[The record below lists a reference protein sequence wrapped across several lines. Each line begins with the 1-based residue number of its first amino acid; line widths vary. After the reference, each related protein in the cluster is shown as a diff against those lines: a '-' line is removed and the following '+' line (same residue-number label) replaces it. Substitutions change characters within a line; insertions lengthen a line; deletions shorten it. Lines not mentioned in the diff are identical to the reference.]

1 MLGLIR
7 LMNEDSRREDGAKT
21 RGGTMPMNVF
31 RDRRGVAMTAADPQ
45 SLEVFETALRQLQ
58 TYRGDAIATIDSAL
72 AEDPGFVSGHIFRAE
87 VCITM
92 WERAFHAEAERSL
105 RALETLA
112 GTATDRERA
121 HIAAINDWVGGNWEG
136 MRLRLDRILDDY
148 PTDALALQ
156 IGHIADFYHGDRDNL
171 RGRVARAL
179 PFWSS
184 EMPGYG
190 FVHGML
196 SFGLEECGDYR
207 RAEET
212 GRRAIELEPDDCWA
226 QHAVTHVMEME
237 SRQEEGIE
245 WMLSRREHWA
255 QDDNA
260 FAYHNWWHTALYH
273 LDLGRIERV
282 LEIYD
287 ASVRP
292 GEMKVQLQMLDS
304 AALLWRLHLQGR
316 DTGDRWTEIA
326 DAYEA
331 AADEGFYAFND
342 MHAMMA
348 YAATGRGAAAQRL
361 LGAVDAAT
369 GATGTNALMS
379 ARVGRDIVRAI
390 DAFGRESYGETVDL
404 LLPVR
409 YRAHAFGG
417 SHAQRDIIH
426 RTLIESAFRSGRYSL
441 ARSLAVERTS
451 LKPHCPF
458 SLSLRR
464 RAEEAIVPA
473 VSQSN
478 ARAFA

>member
-1 MLGLIR
+1 
-7 LMNEDSRREDGAKT
+7 MNI
-21 RGGTMPMNVF
+21 F
-31 RDRRGVAMTAADPQ
+31 RDRRGIAMTAAEPQ
-45 SLEVFETALRQLQ
+45 SVDTFESALRQLQ
-58 TYRGDAIATIDSAL
+58 SYRGDAIATIDTAL
-72 AEDPGFVSGHIFRAE
+72 AQDPGFVSGHIFRAE

-92 WERAFHAEAERSL
+92 WERAFKAEAEKSL
-105 RALETLA
+105 HELETLTGMA
-112 GTATDRERA
+112 NDRERA
-121 HIAAINDWVGGNWEG
+121 HIAAISDWMRGDWEG
-136 MRLRLDRILDDY
+136 MRHRFDRILDDH

-171 RGRVARAL
+171 RGRVARAF

-207 RAEET
+207 RAEEV

-245 WMLSRREHWA
+245 WMQSRRDHWA

-273 LDLGRIERV
+273 LDLGRIDRV

-304 AALLWRLHLQGR
+304 AALLWRLHLQDR
-316 DTGDRWTEIA
+316 DTGDRWAEVA
-326 DAYEA
+326 DAYETI
-331 AADEGFYAFND
+331 ADEGFYVFND
-342 MHAMMA
+342 MHAMMS
-348 YAATGRGAAAQRL
+348 YAATGRSAAAQRL
-361 LGAVDAAT
+361 LQAVDAASS
-369 GATGTNALMS
+369 ADGTNALMS
-379 ARVGRDIVRAI
+379 ASVGRNIVRAI

-404 LLPVR
+404 LLPIR
-409 YRAHAFGG
+409 YRAHVFGG

-441 ARSLAVERTS
+441 ARSLTVERTA

-458 SLSLRR
+458 SLSLQR
-464 RAEEAIVPA
+464 RAEESLSIRALTE
-473 VSQSN
+473 
-478 ARAFA
+478 ARTP